1 MAAIVTDG
9 TPLEPAEFGRFLASQ
24 PDLGPKQVP
33 RYVRTV
39 RELPR
44 TSTFK
49 VIKRRLSA
57 EGFDC
62 ADTVWQRSGRDL
74 TYTIL
79 SSGDAGGARSAGT

>member
-1 MAAIVTDG
+1 MAAIVIDG
-9 TPLEPAEFGRFLASQ
+9 TPLDPAEFGRFLAGQ

-49 VIKRRLSA
+49 VVKRRLSA
-57 EGFDC
+57 EGLNC
-62 ADTVWQRSGRDL
+62 ADAIWARAGRDIA
-74 TYTIL
+74 YTAL
-79 SSGDAGGARSAGT
+79 SSVDDPG

>member
-1 MAAIVTDG
+1 MTGDQVMAAIVLGD
-9 TPLEPAEFGRFLASQ
+9 TPLDPAGFGRFLAGQ

-49 VIKRRLSA
+49 VVKRQLSA
-57 EGFDC
+57 EGLTGPDVIWER
-62 ADTVWQRSGRDL
+62 AGRDIA
-74 TYTIL
+74 YTTM
-79 SSGDAGGARSAGT
+79 STVDNSV